1 MDQDIMNLTPTDSH
15 TPICCLSTGQE
26 SLKWKKLAS
35 DYKPD
40 WVKPINSYPGLW
52 ARVPDSYYDFI
63 REIMTKMAP
72 FFGLDVNDVKR
83 VSANYAVVTKSQT
96 ELGPYQTIPHFD
108 NLNPNQIALVHY
120 LCDNQFGGTGFYKH
134 RATGFEEITTTNHDT
149 YRDILDTELQAK
161 PLESPAYIRADHPLF
176 MRTQYLE
183 AQFGDIVAFPSNILH
198 SACIVGEPPSDKS
211 LTEGRLTI
219 TSFIVFGQRSTQA

>member
-1 MDQDIMNLTPTDSH
+1 MEQDIKNLSPTDSKV
-15 TPICCLSTGQE
+15 PIYCMSTGEE

-35 DYKPD
+35 NYKPD
-40 WVKPINSYPGLW
+40 WVQPINSYPGVW

-63 REIMTKMAP
+63 RKVMAQMAP
-72 FFGLDVNDVKR
+72 FFAVDVNDIKR
-83 VSANYAVVTKSQT
+83 VSANYAVVTKSQA

-120 LCDNQFGGTGFYKH
+120 LCDSQFGGTGFYKH
-134 RATGFEEITTTNHDT
+134 CETGFEEITVENHEH
-149 YRDILDTELQAK
+149 YRNILDSELEQQSPAK
-161 PLESPAYIRADHPLF
+161 PEYIRSNHPLF
-176 MRTQYLE
+176 HRTQYLE

-198 SACIVGEPPSDKS
+198 SACIAGEPPATEM

-219 TSFIVFGQRSTQA
+219 TSFIVFGKQSAPV